1 MHTSLPEWF
10 TVINGPSEILPLETL
25 FADLER
31 VSPGT
36 DWHSSFFYKAP
47 CMDKKDYGSPLRGQG
62 KPAVGEV
69 EVPLLLEG
77 IRHFQHGFRFHTN
90 SH

>member
-1 MHTSLPEWF
+1 
-10 TVINGPSEILPLETL
+10 
-25 FADLER
+25 
-31 VSPGT
+31 
-36 DWHSSFFYKAP
+36 
-47 CMDKKDYGSPLRGQG
+47 MDKKDYGSPLRGQG